1 MGQRMRES
9 KIEAYLVARIRRLGG
24 VCFKFVSPG
33 TVGVPDRI
41 VILPGGEITW
51 VELKTWLG
59 KLSPEQVRMHARLRA
74 LDQEVLVLRSVD
86 QIDKAFQIQ

>member
-1 MGQRMRES
+1 MT
-9 KIEAYLVARIRRLGG
+9 RIRRIGG

-59 KLSPEQVRMHARLRA
+59 KLSPEQVRMHKRLKD
-74 LDQEVLVLRSVD
+74 LEQEVVVLRSTD
-86 QIDKAFQIQ
+86 QIDKQFPVET